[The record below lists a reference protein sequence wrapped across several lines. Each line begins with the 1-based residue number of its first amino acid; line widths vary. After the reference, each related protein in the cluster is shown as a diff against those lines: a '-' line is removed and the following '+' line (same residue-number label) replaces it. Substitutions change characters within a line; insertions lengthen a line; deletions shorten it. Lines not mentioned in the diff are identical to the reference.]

1 MNGQRMECVP
11 GRGKAVRPLHR
22 VGARLIA
29 FAQNPVAKHLN
40 MKRTKDIA
48 KTTAS
53 RSAVHIVSPN
63 ERAAAGKALRDKIPR
78 EQHGR
83 WNEVPPQARLATEK
97 AL

>member
-1 MNGQRMECVP
+1 MNGQRMECAP
-11 GRGKAVRPLHR
+11 GRGKAVRPLLS

-29 FAQNPVAKHLN
+29 FAQTPAAKHLD

-53 RSAVHIVSPN
+53 RSAVNIVWPD
-63 ERAAAGKALRDKIPR
+63 ERAAAGKALCDKIPR

-83 WNEVPPQARLATEK
+83 WIEVQSNRK
-97 AL
+97 QVDQC

>member
-83 WNEVPPQARLATEK
+83 WNEVPPRARLATEQ

>member
-1 MNGQRMECVP
+1 
-11 GRGKAVRPLHR
+11 
-22 VGARLIA
+22 
-29 FAQNPVAKHLN
+29 

-63 ERAAAGKALRDKIPR
+63 ERAAAGQALRDKIPR
-78 EQHGR
+78 EQHGL
-83 WNEVPPQARLATEK
+83 WNEVPPRARLATEK

>member
-11 GRGKAVRPLHR
+11 GRGKAVRPLLS

-29 FAQNPVAKHLN
+29 FAQNPAA
-40 MKRTKDIA
+40 KDIA

-53 RSAVHIVSPN
+53 RSAVHIVWPD
-63 ERAAAGKALRDKIPR
+63 ERAAAGKALRDKIPC

-83 WNEVPPQARLATEK
+83 WNAVSKRSSN
-97 AL
+97 